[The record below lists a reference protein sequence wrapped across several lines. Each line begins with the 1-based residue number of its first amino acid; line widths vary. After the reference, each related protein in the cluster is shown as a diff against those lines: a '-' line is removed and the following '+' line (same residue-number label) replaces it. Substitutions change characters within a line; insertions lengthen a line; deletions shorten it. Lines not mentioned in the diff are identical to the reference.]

1 MNIVTRTLLAVGVA
15 AFGYF
20 GIYRPLQLRWGA
32 TIEEVR
38 GAMPGDD
45 IQPKPMFNATRAI
58 TIAAPPEQVWPWLV
72 QIGYRRAGW
81 YGYDWIDNDGI
92 PSSDTILPQ
101 LQTLRAGDTMPIWRG
116 IDFPVMLVV
125 PNRYL
130 VFTSPHRSDSMAL
143 GLYPTDNGQT
153 RLVWRI
159 RLAAY
164 RWNSKLVFGQILTD
178 LADFIAV
185 RQALEAVKARA
196 EGSYHRTGML
206 YLELFA
212 WIIMFVGFLVSL
224 IALVFRREWAGPFL
238 LAVLIG
244 SNVVVCVL
252 LRPRFLVDVIGVLVV
267 ALAMVA
273 LFRRTSRAHPHTAQG

>member
-1 MNIVTRTLLAVGVA
+1 MKIAARTLLAVGVA
-15 AFGYF
+15 AVGYF

-32 TIEEVR
+32 TADEVV
-38 GAMPGDD
+38 GTMPGDD

-58 TIAAPPEQVWPWLV
+58 TIAAPPEQVWPWLA

-92 PSSDTILPQ
+92 PSSAKILPQ
-101 LQTLRAGDTMPIWRG
+101 LQALKAGDAMPIWRG
-116 IDFPVMLVV
+116 IDFPVQLVD

-130 VFTSPHRSDSMAL
+130 VFTSANRRDSMAL
-143 GLYPTDNGQT
+143 GLYPVGTGST

-159 RLAAY
+159 RSGAY
-164 RWNSKLVFGQILTD
+164 SWHSKLIFGQLLAD

-185 RQALEAVKARA
+185 RQALEGVKARA
-196 EGSYHRTGML
+196 EGFYRPSRAL

-212 WIIMFVGFLVSL
+212 WMAMFFGFIVSL
-224 IALVFRREWAGPFL
+224 IALIARREWVGPFL

-244 SNVVVCVL
+244 SNLVVCVL
-252 LRPRFLVDVIGVLVV
+252 VRPPLFTDVIGVLVV

-273 LFRRTSRAHPHTAQG
+273 LFRRTSQAAAGAVNV